1 MTQINAGRIAMEL
14 AGRVAIVTGAG
25 KGMGPTIAATLA
37 REGADLML
45 CGRDLAAIGK
55 VSEDMRSLGRR
66 THLARCDVCKASDVD
81 AMVGDALRALG
92 GHIDILVNAAG
103 GTGPVERSTLDTAPQ
118 EFDDVV
124 AVNMRGV
131 YLTIRAVLPT
141 MMAQRYGKIVNVGGT
156 WGLHGRALR
165 MAYSA
170 SKWGL
175 RGITKSVALEA
186 GPCNINVNNVCPGI
200 VEGPRVENTFRIKS
214 QRSGKPIDQVRMES
228 EAECALRRFSTAQDV
243 ANVIAFL
250 CTDRSR
256 QITGQDIAVDGG
268 WAI

>member
-1 MTQINAGRIAMEL
+1 MEL

-25 KGMGPTIAATLA
+25 KGMGSTIATTLA

-45 CGRDLAAIGK
+45 CGRDLAALGK
-55 VSEDMRSLGRR
+55 VSAEMRSLGRR
-66 THLARCDVCKASDVD
+66 AHLARCDVSNASDVD
-81 AMVGDALRALG
+81 AMVSDTLRALG
-92 GHIDILVNAAG
+92 GRIDILVNAAG
-103 GTGPVERSTLDTAPQ
+103 GTGPVERSTLDTAPH

-175 RGITKSVALEA
+175 RGITKSVALEV

-214 QRSGKPIDQVRMES
+214 QRAGKPIDQVRKES
-228 EAECALRRFSTAQDV
+228 EAEYALRRFSTAQDV

-250 CTDRSR
+250 CTDKSR

>member
-1 MTQINAGRIAMEL
+1 MEL
-14 AGRVAIVTGAG
+14 AGRVAIVTGGG
-25 KGMGPTIAATLA
+25 KGMGPSIAETLA

-45 CGRDLAAIGK
+45 GGRDLVALEE
-55 VSEDMRSLGRR
+55 VSAGVQNLGRR
-66 THLARCDVCKASDVD
+66 GFVTRCDVCKAADVE
-81 AMVGDALRALG
+81 AMVAQSLRMLG
-92 GHIDILVNAAG
+92 GRIDILVNAAG
-103 GTGPVERSTLDTAPQ
+103 GTGPVERSTLDTAPG

-156 WGLHGRALR
+156 WGLRGRALR
-165 MAYSA
+165 MAYS
-170 SKWGL
+170 STKWGL

-186 GPCNINVNNVCPGI
+186 GPYNINVNDVCPGI

-214 QRSGKPIDQVRMES
+214 QQLGKSIDQVREES
-228 EAECALRRFSTAQDV
+228 AADYALRRFSTPQDV

-250 CTDRSR
+250 CSDKSR

-268 WAI
+268 WAM

>member
-1 MTQINAGRIAMEL
+1 MTEALAMEL
-14 AGRVAIVTGAG
+14 ADRVAIVTGAG
-25 KGMGPTIAATLA
+25 KGMGPAIAATMA
-37 REGADLML
+37 REGANLML
-45 CGRDLAAIGK
+45 CGRDLAAIEK
-55 VSEDMRSLGRR
+55 VGEDVRRLGRR
-66 THLARCDVCKASDVD
+66 AHLARCDVRDAADVD
-81 AMVGDALRALG
+81 AMVSETLRALG
-92 GHIDILVNAAG
+92 GRIDILVNAAG

-200 VEGPRVENTFRIKS
+200 VEGARVENTFRIKS
-214 QRSGKPIDQVRMES
+214 ERSGKPLDQVRKES
-228 EAECALRRFSTAQDV
+228 EAEYALRRFSTAQDI
-243 ANVIAFL
+243 ANAIAFL
-250 CTDRSR
+250 CSDKSR

>member
-1 MTQINAGRIAMEL
+1 MEL

-37 REGADLML
+37 RQGADLML
-45 CGRDLAAIGK
+45 CGRDLAALEK
-55 VSEDMRSLGRR
+55 VSAEARNLGRSA
-66 THLARCDVCKASDVD
+66 HIAHCDVRKAADVEAVVTD
-81 AMVGDALRALG
+81 TLRVFG
-92 GHIDILVNAAG
+92 GRIDILVNAAG
-103 GTGPVERSTLDTAPQ
+103 GTGPVERSTLDTDPA
-118 EFDDVV
+118 EFDEVV

-156 WGLHGRALR
+156 WGLRGRALR

-175 RGITKSVALEA
+175 RGITKSIALEA

-200 VEGPRVENTFRIKS
+200 VEGARVENTFHIKS
-214 QRSGKPIDQVRMES
+214 ERSGQSIEQVRKAS
-228 EAECALRRFSTAQDV
+228 QAEYALRRFSTAQDV

-250 CTDRSR
+250 CSDKSR